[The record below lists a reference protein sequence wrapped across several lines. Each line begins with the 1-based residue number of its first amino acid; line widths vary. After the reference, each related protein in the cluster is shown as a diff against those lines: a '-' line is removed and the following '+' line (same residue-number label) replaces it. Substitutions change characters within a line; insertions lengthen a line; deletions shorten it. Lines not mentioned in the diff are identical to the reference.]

1 MRARW
6 PAGVAVV
13 VVVLGLVSGA
23 AAARAV
29 DGFLAV
35 DFRDRT
41 ALAGEPP
48 GVPTAAAGAP
58 ADEPRAVTLRLP
70 PGSDGDPLLSLAA
83 AGFAAA
89 DGDPLEVTAA
99 LDPASGLSAEGHRT
113 AVTGD
118 AAVTVTASDR
128 RGLAQGLFRLAD
140 LTALGATDEQLRAAA
155 GTREPAADVRLLD
168 FGAAGVPVDRAAYA
182 AQDDY
187 SHVQGFLADALLAGE
202 PWLDPD
208 AMAEV
213 ERTWREHVD
222 HAARYGYNGVVV
234 PGFLEYVTFS
244 GVGDGDAVYP
254 PGTAHRERAVAMRR
268 GTAPLWDYAEDMGLS
283 VVMSTDMLAL
293 TSPLESY
300 LREGTGG
307 LDPSDPQLWEVYRAG
322 VDELLSEVP
331 AVDGL
336 MIRIGEAGGIYNTAG
351 WDYYSR
357 LAVTAPAD
365 VQAMLDALTAA
376 AAPHDAEIVFRTWS
390 VGVGE
395 VGDLHTNPD
404 TYDRVVGPA
413 DAPNLV
419 VSTKLVAG
427 DFDAFLPLN
436 PTLLTGDQRRIME
449 VQARREFEAFS
460 AFPNVVSG
468 DTQAA
473 LRQVREE
480 TGRLPG
486 LWVWSQ
492 SGGPQRAGP
501 MTLYLREGFWQLYD
515 LDVWLSARLA
525 WDPDTDLGVETA
537 TWLRRTWTDD
547 PAAVR
552 ALGELLEVSR
562 GVTLDGL
569 YVGPYAEQEVR
580 AFGLEPPPMMWIFKW
595 DLVSGDS
602 ASWAAVYTAS
612 RGRVDEAVAE
622 ADAAVAGVDRM
633 IGVLDGVDRAAF
645 RDPVQYDALA
655 ASLEYERDL
664 FATLGDWRETALRYH
679 EWADTGSPEALAA
692 YRAAADRYERESAA
706 HAARWEGNVALPP
719 YEFGFADTG
728 LAQMRATTAATWTA
742 RAALMAALA
751 GLLLVPALRRAALTP
766 WQLGPGAWQA
776 LDRWQRAP
784 VLLVPLAVLVAG
796 QAAFSGYGSATY
808 LALGVGLPVLG
819 AVALVAAVRLAAG
832 APAAGTAAVAACGAH
847 LVGAAVLPAAVAW
860 RGHLA
865 AWYGFWVEPAGRTV
879 FVVAAVTGLVWLVA
893 GPVLALTGAR
903 AGAVRASAA
912 RILAPAAGALG
923 AIGAP
928 LLLLGVVVGRAGTER
943 FLTALND
950 ELVVLPNGL
959 SRILGIT
966 VHLGIPQDLDAGLVS
981 AGGGLLAAGVVLAAA
996 AAAVRSGR
1004 TPGRGRGTPGSAG
1017 PAARPAPATAAPAR

>member
-1 MRARW
+1 
-6 PAGVAVV
+6 VV
-13 VVVLGLVSGA
+13 VVALGLVAGA
-23 AAARAV
+23 GAARAV

-35 DFRDRT
+35 DFRDKT
-41 ALAGEPP
+41 ALAGDPP
-48 GVPTAAAGAP
+48 RVPQTVGTPAA
-58 ADEPRAVTLRLP
+58 EPRDVRLELP
-70 PGSDGDPLLSLAA
+70 SGTTGDPLLALAA
-83 AGFAAA
+83 EGFRA
-89 DGDPLEVTAA
+89 DGGEPLTVRAV
-99 LDPASGLSAEGHRT
+99 LDPGSGLSAEGYRT
-113 AVTGD
+113 DVTGD
-118 AAVTVTASDR
+118 AAVTVTGSDR
-128 RGLAQGLFRLAD
+128 RGLAQGLLRLAD
-140 LTALGATDEQLRAAA
+140 RTASGATDEQLRAAA

-168 FGAAGVPVDRAAYA
+168 FGAAGVPVDRVAYV

-187 SHVQGFLADALLAGE
+187 SHVQGFLADALLDRD

-208 AMAEV
+208 AMVEV
-213 ERTWREHVD
+213 ERTWRDHVD
-222 HAARYGYNGVVV
+222 HAVRYGYNGVVV

-244 GVGDGDAVYP
+244 GVGDGNAVYP

-268 GTAPLWDYAEDMGLS
+268 GMAPLWDYAEDMGLS
-283 VVMSTDMLAL
+283 VIMSTDMLAL

-300 LREGTGG
+300 LRTTTGG
-307 LDPSDPQLWEVYRAG
+307 LDPADPRLWEVYRAG
-322 VDELLSEVP
+322 VDELLAEIP
-331 AVDGL
+331 GVDGL

-357 LAVTAPAD
+357 LAVTGPED
-365 VQAMLDALTAA
+365 VQAMLDTLTAA

-395 VGDLHTNPD
+395 VGDLHTNPE

-413 DAPNLV
+413 DAANLV

-436 PTLLTGDQRRIME
+436 PTLLAGDQRRIME

-473 LRQVREE
+473 LQQVRDA

-525 WDPDTDLGVETA
+525 WDPDTDLGAETA
-537 TWLRRTWTDD
+537 TWVRRTWTDD
-547 PAAVR
+547 PAAVS
-552 ALGELLEVSR
+552 ALGELLGLSR

-595 DLVSGDS
+595 DLVSGDT
-602 ASWAAVYTAS
+602 ASWAGVYAAS
-612 RGRVDEAVAE
+612 AGRVDEAVAE
-622 ADAAVAGVDRM
+622 ADAAIAGVDRM
-633 IGVLDGVDRAAF
+633 AGLLAGVDRSAF
-645 RDPVQYDALA
+645 RDPAQYDALA
-655 ASLEYERDL
+655 AALEYERDL
-664 FATLGDWRETALRYH
+664 FATLGDWRETSLRYQ
-679 EWADTGSPEALAA
+679 EWVDTGSPEALAA
-692 YRAAADRYERESAA
+692 YEAAADRYGIESAA
-706 HAARWEGNVALPP
+706 HAERWAGDVALPP
-719 YEFGFADTG
+719 FVFDFADTG
-728 LAQMRATTAATWTA
+728 LAHMRATRATTWTA
-742 RAALMAALA
+742 RAALAVALAALV
-751 GLLLVPALRRAALTP
+751 LVAPLRRAAVTP
-766 WQLGPGAWQA
+766 WRLGARAWPG
-776 LDRWQRAP
+776 LTGWQRVAVP
-784 VLLVPLAVLVAG
+784 LVPLAVLAAG
-796 QAAFSGYGSATY
+796 QAAFSGFASVTY

-819 AVALVAAVRLAAG
+819 ALALVATVRFAGGAA
-832 APAAGTAAVAACGAH
+832 AAGTAAVAVCGAH
-847 LVGAAVLPAAVAW
+847 LLGAAVLPAAVAG

-865 AWYGFWVEPAGRTV
+865 AWHGFWVDPAGRTA
-879 FVVAAVTGLVWLVA
+879 FVVAAVTVLVWMA
-893 GPVLALTGAR
+893 ATPVLALLGAR
-903 AGAVRASAA
+903 AGAASVG
-912 RILAPAAGALG
+912 AGAFVALAG
-923 AIGAP
+923 TLAAVGAP
-928 LLLLGVVVGRAGTER
+928 LLLLGVVVGRAGTEA

-966 VHLGIPQDLDAGLVS
+966 VHLGIPPDLDRLLTT
-981 AGGGLLAAGVVLAAA
+981 AGGGPLAAGVVLAGVAA
-996 AAAVRSGR
+996 VVRSGR
-1004 TPGRGRGTPGSAG
+1004 TRGRGRGRPGSAG

>member
-1 MRARW
+1 MA
-6 PAGVAVV
+6 AVV
-13 VVVLGLVSGA
+13 VVALGVVAGA

-35 DFRDRT
+35 DFRDKT
-41 ALAGEPP
+41 TLAGDPPRVGPP
-48 GVPTAAAGAP
+48 GDTPSGP
-58 ADEPRAVTLRLP
+58 PREVLLELP
-70 PGSDGDPLLSLAA
+70 PGADDDPLLALAAAEFGTGEGDPLTVR
-83 AGFAAA
+83 G
-89 DGDPLEVTAA
+89 A
-99 LDPASGLSAEGHRT
+99 LDPTGSLSAEGHRMD
-113 AVTGD
+113 VTGP
-118 AAVTVTASDR
+118 ATVTVTASDR
-128 RGLAQGLFRLAD
+128 RGLAQGLFRLTD
-140 LTALGATDEQLRAAA
+140 LTALGATDQQLQAAG
-155 GTREPAADVRLLD
+155 GTREPAADVRLID
-168 FGAAGVPVDRAAYA
+168 FGATGVSVDRAAYL

-187 SHVQGFLADALLAGE
+187 SHVQGFLADALLDRE

-208 AMAEV
+208 AMPEV
-213 ERTWREHVD
+213 QRTWRDHVD
-222 HAARYGYNGVVV
+222 HAVRYGYNGVVV
-234 PGFLEYVTFS
+234 PGFLEYVAFS

-254 PGTAHRERAVAMRR
+254 PGTAHRDRAVAMRR
-268 GTAPLWDYAEDMGLS
+268 GMAPLWDYAEEMGLS

-300 LREGTGG
+300 LRSTTGG
-307 LDPSDPQLWEVYRAG
+307 LDPADPRLWEVYRAG
-322 VDELLSEVP
+322 VDELLTEIP
-331 AVDGL
+331 GVDGL

-357 LAVTAPAD
+357 LAVTAPED
-365 VQAMLDALTAA
+365 VQAMLDTLTAA

-473 LRQVREE
+473 LQQVRDT
-480 TGRLPG
+480 TGSVPG

-492 SGGPQRAGP
+492 SGGPPRAGP
-501 MTLYLREGFWQLYD
+501 LTLYLREGFWQLYD

-525 WDPDTDLGVETA
+525 WDPDADLGAETA

-552 ALGELLEVSR
+552 ALGELLEISR

-569 YVGPYAEQEVR
+569 YVGPYAEQDVR

-595 DLVSGDS
+595 DLVSGDT
-602 ASWAAVYTAS
+602 ASWAGVYAAS
-612 RGRVDEAVAE
+612 RGRVDEAVEE

-633 IGVLDGVDRAAF
+633 IELLDGVDRSAF
-645 RDPVQYDALA
+645 RDPAQHDALA

-664 FATLGDWRETALRYH
+664 FATLEDWRETALRYQ
-679 EWADTGSPEALAA
+679 EWVDTGSPEALAA
-692 YRAAADRYERESAA
+692 YRAAADRYEAESAA
-706 HAARWEGNVALPP
+706 HAERWEGNVALPP
-719 YEFGFADTG
+719 FVFDFADTG
-728 LAQMRATTAATWTA
+728 LAHMRVTPATTWTA
-742 RAALMAALA
+742 RAALLVALA
-751 GLLLVPALRRAALTP
+751 GLVLVRPLRRAALTP
-766 WQLGPGAWQA
+766 WRLGPGAWRRLRPWERVA
-776 LDRWQRAP
+776 A
-784 VLLVPLAVLVAG
+784 LLVPLAVLAGG
-796 QAAFSGYGSATY
+796 QAGFSGFTSQTY
-808 LALGVGLPVLG
+808 LALGVGLPLLG
-819 AVALVAAVRLAAG
+819 ALALVGTVRLAGG
-832 APAAGTAAVAACGAH
+832 AMAAGTAALAACGAH
-847 LVGAAVLPAAVAW
+847 LLAAAVLPAAVAW

-865 AWYGFWVEPAGRTV
+865 AWYGFWVEPAGRTA
-879 FVVAAVTGLVWLVA
+879 FVVAAVTALAWVIT
-893 GPVLALTGAR
+893 GPVLALAGAR
-903 AGAVRASAA
+903 AGTEA
-912 RILAPAAGALG
+912 APAARALAPVAG
-923 AIGAP
+923 TLAAVGTP

-966 VHLGIPQDLDAGLVS
+966 VHLGIPQHLDGLLTGVGGVLLAVGITLAGL
-981 AGGGLLAAGVVLAAA
+981 
-996 AAAVRSGR
+996 AAVVRSVGGR
-1004 TPGRGRGTPGSAG
+1004 PT
-1017 PAARPAPATAAPAR
+1017 ATARRAGMIASTHPTR